1 MMLRQRFF
9 KFIFAIFLVVCHLSV
24 FACAQETETV
34 QVSCCAPKND
44 VQENECTY
52 IEKTVENEIIEQE
65 NQTDES
71 DLLSAI
77 KQGIIDSHSIIY
89 ICVIPLSI
97 LTAPIAMIVAWG
109 TIFYTVYNNDELV
122 VFR

>member
-52 IEKTVENEIIEQE
+52 IEKTVENKIIEQE

-109 TIFYTVYNNDELV
+109 TIFYTVYHNDELV

>member
-1 MMLRQRFF
+1 MLKQPFF
-9 KFIFAIFLVVCHLSV
+9 KFILAIFLVVCHFSAFV
-24 FACAQETETV
+24 CAQETETV

-71 DLLSAI
+71 NLFSSI

-109 TIFYTVYNNDELV
+109 TIFYTVYHNDELV

>member
-1 MMLRQRFF
+1 MMLRQQFF
-9 KFIFAIFLVVCHLSV
+9 KFIFTIFLVVCHLSV
-24 FACAQETETV
+24 FVCAQEIDSV
-34 QVSCCAPKND
+34 QISCCSPKKD
-44 VQENECTY
+44 AKEKECTY
-52 IEKTVENEIIEQE
+52 IEKIVENEIIEQE

-71 DLLSAI
+71 DLFLSI
-77 KQGIIDSHSIIY
+77 KKGIIDSHSIIY

-109 TIFYTVYNNDELV
+109 TIFYTVYHNDELV

>member
-109 TIFYTVYNNDELV
+109 TIFYTVYHNDELT

>member
-1 MMLRQRFF
+1 MMLRQQFF

-24 FACAQETETV
+24 FVCAQETETV

-65 NQTDES
+65 DQTDES

>member
-109 TIFYTVYNNDELV
+109 TIFYTVYHNDELV

>member
-71 DLLSAI
+71 DLFLSI
-77 KQGIIDSHSIIY
+77 KKGIIDSHSIIY

-109 TIFYTVYNNDELV
+109 TIFYTVYHNDELV

>member
-65 NQTDES
+65 DQTDES

>member
-77 KQGIIDSHSIIY
+77 KQGIIDSHSIIFL
-89 ICVIPLSI
+89 I
-97 LTAPIAMIVAWG
+97 
-109 TIFYTVYNNDELV
+109 
-122 VFR
+122 

>member
-1 MMLRQRFF
+1 MMLRQMFF
-9 KFIFAIFLVVCHLSV
+9 KYIFSILIIVCHLFVCV
-24 FACAQETETV
+24 FAEEMDAVE
-34 QVSCCAPKND
+34 VSCCAQKND
-44 VQENECTY
+44 VQQNECTY
-52 IEKTVENEIIEQE
+52 IEKTVEDEIIEKEEQS
-65 NQTDES
+65 DES
-71 DLLSAI
+71 VLFSSI

-109 TIFYTVYNNDELV
+109 TIFYTVYHNDELV

>member
-1 MMLRQRFF
+1 MLKQPFF
-9 KFIFAIFLVVCHLSV
+9 KFILAIFLVVSHFSAFV
-24 FACAQETETV
+24 CAQETETV
-34 QVSCCAPKND
+34 QISCCAPKND
-44 VQENECTY
+44 IQENECTY
-52 IEKTVENEIIEQE
+52 IEKTVENKIIEQK

-71 DLLSAI
+71 NLFSSI

-109 TIFYTVYNNDELV
+109 TIFYTVYHNDELT